1 MVAKREPVAHD
12 MLPAHEQRGHPEPSA
27 GLIAVCWSYV
37 RGSGLSKEGET
48 AIDLLTKIMKIYSGE
63 MQ

>member
-1 MVAKREPVAHD
+1 MVAKKELDAHD
-12 MLPAHEQRGHPEPSA
+12 MLPSHEQRGHPEPST
-27 GLIAVCWSYV
+27 GLIAVCWSYP
-37 RGSGLSKEGET
+37 RGTGLSKEGET